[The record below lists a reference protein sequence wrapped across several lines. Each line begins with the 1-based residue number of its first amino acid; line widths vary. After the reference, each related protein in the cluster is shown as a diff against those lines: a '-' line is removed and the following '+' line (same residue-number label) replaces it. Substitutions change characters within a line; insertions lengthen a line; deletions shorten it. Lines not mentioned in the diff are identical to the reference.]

1 MLHKLSLIL
10 YLYPLP
16 ILHESS
22 LHFSVYECI
31 EKITREAGG
40 VNNLHLRDILLFSF
54 TMFLATC
61 LYIKSSDGLLFLME
75 Q

>member
-16 ILHESS
+16 ILHESA

-31 EKITREAGG
+31 EKIIREAGG
-40 VNNLHLRDILLFSF
+40 VNNLHLRDLLLF
-54 TMFLATC
+54 
-61 LYIKSSDGLLFLME
+61 
-75 Q
+75 

>member
-40 VNNLHLRDILLFSF
+40 VNNLHLRDIITVF
-54 TMFLATC
+54 
-61 LYIKSSDGLLFLME
+61 I
-75 Q
+75 